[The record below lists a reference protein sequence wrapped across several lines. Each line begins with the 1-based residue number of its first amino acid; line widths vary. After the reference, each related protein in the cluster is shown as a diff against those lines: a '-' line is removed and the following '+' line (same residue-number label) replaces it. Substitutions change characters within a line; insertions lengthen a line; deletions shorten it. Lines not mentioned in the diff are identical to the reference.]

1 MVYGLIAMK
10 RQSSEDRS
18 LSKMVIAIIAFTSI
32 LSISISCLILNRVI
46 ERHNEEMIKLIAS
59 YVYDDTGSELL
70 KPLMVAKTIAHD
82 HFLIE
87 NLKAEKNIPF
97 EVENKIMT
105 DYLNSI
111 KEGFGYSCAA
121 LTSATT
127 MNYYTYKGFHKKVSP
142 LYDEYDIWYKDFV
155 ESGAEYNF
163 DVNFDEINDDIWTIF
178 VDARINDENGNL
190 LGVCAVGVLTE
201 KLQSMFSKD
210 EYTYKIKINLVDKN
224 GLIKVDTNSIRIE
237 SALIEEVVGV
247 PKDDQL
253 TLKKIGDKYI
263 VIRYI
268 PEFDW
273 FLVIQRDRNM
283 ESGAFSNLIIYMLA
297 GFSVTL
303 LIVLKL
309 VQSGVTKRQR
319 QIVELAKK
327 HGIASH
333 AGLYATMHL
342 IDLSDDS
349 IHELSRDDNFELLK
363 ITDGGN
369 AEQRLILAVKA
380 MVELKSLPKMLEFIN
395 FDTLSERMTDKHA
408 IHQEFL
414 SRKNGWCKAYF
425 MTVEQNP
432 SGFINEI
439 VFAIEI
445 IDAAKRQEEKL
456 LYLSQTDAMTGLRN
470 RGGGEKRIKALMSIE
485 REGMFCMLD
494 ADKFKSINDNFG
506 HDVGDKVI
514 KAIADCLKNSLRNS
528 DVMMRLGGD
537 EFAFYALGVT
547 DEERGRDLINRLFEE
562 IDKIDIPE
570 LKGRKINISVGA
582 VLFNEHNPCT
592 FEEIY
597 KRADVGVYES
607 KKTVGNSATFN

>member
-1 MVYGLIAMK
+1 MK
-10 RQSSEDRS
+10 RQASEDRS

-32 LSISISCLILNRVI
+32 LSISISCLILDRVI

-59 YVYDDTGSELL
+59 YIYDDTGGELL
-70 KPLMVAKTIAHD
+70 KPLIVAKTIAHD

-121 LTSATT
+121 LTSNNT

-142 LYDEYDIWYKDFV
+142 LYDEYDIWYKIFV
-155 ESGAEYNF
+155 ESGNEYSF

-178 VDARINDENGNL
+178 VDARIDDENGNL
-190 LGVCAVGVLTE
+190 LGVCAIGLLTE
-201 KLQSMFSKD
+201 KLQSMFSRD
-210 EYTYKIKINLVDKN
+210 EHAYKVKINLVDKN
-224 GLIKVDTNSIRIE
+224 GLIKVDTNSLRIE
-237 SALIEEVVGV
+237 SARIEEVIGV
-247 PKDDQL
+247 DRDDQM
-253 TLKKIGDKYI
+253 TLKKVGDKYI
-263 VIRYI
+263 VIKYI
-268 PEFDW
+268 AEFDW
-273 FLVIQRDRNM
+273 FLVIQRDKNM

-297 GFSVTL
+297 GFSITL

-309 VQSGVTKRQR
+309 VQSGVMKRQR
-319 QIVELAKK
+319 QIEELAKK

-333 AGLYATMHL
+333 AGLYASMHL
-342 IDLSDDS
+342 IELSNDS

-363 ITDGGN
+363 ITDGGD
-369 AEQRLILAVKA
+369 AEQRLLPAVKA
-380 MVELKSLPKMLEFIN
+380 MTEPESLQKMLAFID
-395 FDTLSERMTDKHA
+395 FSTLAARMTDKPA

-414 SRKNGWCKAYF
+414 SRKHGWCKAYF
-425 MTVEQNP
+425 MTVEQNH
-432 SGFINEI
+432 SGLINEI

-445 IDAAKRQEEKL
+445 IDAAKRHEEKL
-456 LYLSQTDAMTGLRN
+456 LYLSETDAMTGLRN
-470 RGGGEKRIKALMSIE
+470 RGSGEKRIKALLSIE
-485 REGMFCMLD
+485 REGMFCLLD

-506 HDVGDKVI
+506 HDVGDMVI

-547 DEERGRDLINRLFEE
+547 DEERGRDLIKRLFDE
-562 IDKIDIPE
+562 IDRINIPE

-582 VLFNEHNPCT
+582 AIFNEHNQCT
-592 FEEIY
+592 FEELY
-597 KRADVGVYES
+597 KRADVGVYKS